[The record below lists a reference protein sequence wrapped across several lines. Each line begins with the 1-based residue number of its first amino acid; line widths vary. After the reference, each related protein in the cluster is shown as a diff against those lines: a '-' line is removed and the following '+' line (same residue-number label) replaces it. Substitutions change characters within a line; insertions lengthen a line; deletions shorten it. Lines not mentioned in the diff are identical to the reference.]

1 MLSYP
6 IAITTATSTAIMN
19 TASLMS
25 MTREFTQNTI
35 NMVTPSAQQQPQTI
49 TTSQEE
55 LGTNDVW

>member
-35 NMVTPSAQQQPQTI
+35 NMVTPSAQQTQTI
-49 TTSQEE
+49 TS
-55 LGTNDVW
+55 LGGAKNK